1 MISELEE
8 EMAWQ
13 MDVAGIPPPIREYK
27 FALKLDPPR
36 QWRFDFA
43 WELDGQ
49 MSALEI
55 EGGTWAGGRH
65 VSGKGFESDCDK
77 YNAACLLGWGVYR
90 VTGSMVK
97 DGRALELMQ
106 RVFDVCNSAEE

>member
-1 MISELEE
+1 MSDLEE

-13 MDVAGIPPPIREYK
+13 MEVAGIPTPIREHK
-27 FALKLDPPR
+27 FAWEELRR

-49 MSALEI
+49 RSALEV
-55 EGGTWAGGRH
+55 EGGTWSGGRH
-65 VSGKGFESDCDK
+65 VSGSGFESDCDK

-90 VTGSMVK
+90 VTGKMVK

-106 RVFDVCNSAEE
+106 KVFDVRDP